1 MSLRTDASRR
11 ASASFW
17 VDRVLVSGALG
28 VLTVLAIGIRPL
40 AMGMF
45 AVALVTA
52 DLVRTDLREH
62 RLPNRLVLPAYP
74 VSVLLLG
81 TAALAA
87 GDTGRIGAMVLAGV
101 VLWAAYF
108 LLRFGNPAGL
118 GFGDVKLAG
127 VLGLYLGFAG
137 WPYVLAGT
145 FAAFLLG
152 GIWGLWL
159 ILSRRGTAK
168 TAIAFGPFMLGGAA
182 LAMVLPGL
190 Q

>member
-1 MSLRTDASRR
+1 MVGILGEYR
-11 ASASFW
+11 ALGGPAFW
-17 VDRVLVSGALG
+17 VLCAATAYFL
-28 VLTVLAIGIRPL
+28 VLAVRL
-40 AMGMF
+40 T
-45 AVALVTA
+45 AVDAAT
-52 DLVRTDLREH
+52 H

-74 VSVLLLG
+74 VSAVLLG
-81 TAALAA
+81 AAALAA
-87 GDTGRIGAMVLAGV
+87 GDPGRITAMVLSCAG
-101 VLWAAYF
+101 LWGAYF
-108 LLRFGNPAGL
+108 LLRFGNPSGL

-152 GIWGLWL
+152 GFWGLAL

>member
-1 MSLRTDASRR
+1 MSTGRGRWKSLTAAVGYGVPMVGILGEYRLLGGPA
-11 ASASFW
+11 FW
-17 VDRVLVSGALG
+17 VLCAAAGYFL
-28 VLTVLAIGIRPL
+28 VLAVRL
-40 AMGMF
+40 S
-45 AVALVTA
+45 AVDAAT
-52 DLVRTDLREH
+52 H

-74 VSVLLLG
+74 VSLLLLG

-87 GDTGRIGAMVLAGV
+87 GETSRITGMVLAGV
-101 VLWAAYF
+101 VLWSAYF
-108 LLRFGNPAGL
+108 LLRFSNPSGL

-152 GIWGLWL
+152 GLWGVWL
-159 ILSRRGTAK
+159 ILSRRGTTK
-168 TAIAFGPFMLGGAA
+168 TAIAFGPFMLAGAA
-182 LAMVLPGL
+182 LALALPGL